1 MQKLKMVW
9 FSVLLGIFSVSLAQE
24 SDFDEWLELDLS
36 DLMNIKVTTATKK
49 NQLIHKVPATVRIV
63 TADQI
68 KERAYHNLEDVLQ
81 DLPGFQF
88 RNIQSFNSYSFLR
101 GAPSQNNLILVL
113 VDGIQI
119 NELNSG
125 GFYGGYQYNLQNV
138 KQIEV
143 VYGPSSA
150 LYGTNAISGII
161 NIITKDAE
169 ESTGGEVSIT
179 GGSFNTFFS
188 DGIYQY
194 HPANTELH
202 ASVAAFYKQTDKAEL
217 GGAAGDWNW
226 SEDMEN
232 YEHDFGLDSKVKY
245 KNTSLGLILQ
255 DKHASRTT
263 YYKSIGTDTLDR
275 GTDWHIRF
283 LNAYLSNVYNNKT
296 NWSLKSQLYYRN
308 STVMDNTIALIDTTA
323 GVGQVGYYRPNWL
336 FGLEEQLDYSFNSKI
351 NLITGLV
358 LERENLAK
366 GFSVTKSG
374 DPDTAPAKPTAP
386 GFNINTLVSFY
397 LQAQIELIKY
407 TELTTGVRRD
417 HSSYYRDVTT
427 PRFGI
432 VYSHNSYSAKLFYT
446 EAFRAPKPWD
456 YDWGNGNSEL
466 QPERMKSV
474 ELANLFS
481 LSKYLKIDFSVYQN
495 QIYEI
500 LTQTDSCWIN
510 ADKMNTTGFETNI
523 EYSRKKT
530 ELYLNYTYTDSKYS
544 DGSMVPEIAH
554 HSLNVGLSYSVLKN
568 LKINLRGNYLSRRKN
583 PFHNTTQE
591 NYHINPYFV
600 LDGVIIYNPNKKIE
614 LQTSVNNL
622 LNERY
627 YHTSNL
633 IPVRYRQP
641 QRALFIRIGYRF

>member
-1 MQKLKMVW
+1 MVW

-49 NQLIHKVPATVRIV
+49 KQLINKVPATVRIV

-125 GFYGGYQYNLQNV
+125 GFYGGYQYNLQNI

-169 ESTGGEVSIT
+169 EPTAGEVSIT

-194 HPANTELH
+194 HPENTELH
-202 ASVAAFYKQTDKAEL
+202 ASVAAFYKQTDKADL

-232 YEHDFGLDSKVKY
+232 YEHDFGLDSKVQY
-245 KNTSLGLILQ
+245 KNTNFGLTLQ

-283 LNAYLSNVYNNKT
+283 FNAYLNNVYNKKP

-308 STVMDNTIALIDTTA
+308 STVMDNTITLVSAAKGI
-323 GVGQVGYYRPNWL
+323 GQVGYYRPNWL
-336 FGLEEQLDYSFNSKI
+336 LGLEEQFDYSITDKI

-358 LERENLAK
+358 LEREKLAK

-374 DPDTAPAKPTAP
+374 NPDSAPARPPAP
-386 GFNINTLVSFY
+386 GFKINTLISLY
-397 LQAQIELIKY
+397 SQAQIELIKY
-407 TELTTGVRRD
+407 TELTAGIRLD
-417 HSSYYRDVTT
+417 HSSYYGDVTT
-427 PRFGI
+427 PRLGI
-432 VYSHNSYSAKLFYT
+432 VYSHNSYSAKLLYT

-456 YDWGNGNSEL
+456 YNWGNGNSEL

-481 LSKYLKIDFSVYQN
+481 LSKYLKFDFSVYQN
-495 QIYEI
+495 QIYKI
-500 LTQTDSCWIN
+500 LAQTDSCWIN
-510 ADKMNTTGFETNI
+510 ADKMNTTGFETSI

-530 ELYLNYTYTDSKYS
+530 ELYVNYTYTDSKYS
-544 DGSMVPEIAH
+544 DGSLVPEIAH
-554 HSLNVGLSYSVLKN
+554 NSLNAGLCYSILKN
-568 LKINLRGNYLSRRKN
+568 LKINLRGNYLGRRKN
-583 PFHNTTQE
+583 PFHNTTQGI
-591 NYHINPYFV
+591 YYIDPYFV
-600 LDGVIIYNPNKKIE
+600 LNAVINYNPTDKIE
-614 LQTSVNNL
+614 LQMSVNNI

-633 IPVRYRQP
+633 SPVRYRQP
-641 QRALFIRIGYRF
+641 QRAYYIKIGYQF

>member
-49 NQLIHKVPATVRIV
+49 KQLINKVPATVRIV

-125 GFYGGYQYNLQNV
+125 GFYGGYQYNLQNI

-169 ESTGGEVSIT
+169 EPTAGEVSIT

-194 HPANTELH
+194 HPENTELH
-202 ASVAAFYKQTDKAEL
+202 ASVAAFYKQTDKADL

-232 YEHDFGLDSKVKY
+232 YEHDFGLDSKVQY
-245 KNTSLGLILQ
+245 KNTNFGLTLQ

-283 LNAYLSNVYNNKT
+283 FNAYLNNVYNKKP

-308 STVMDNTIALIDTTA
+308 STVMDNTITLVSAAKGI
-323 GVGQVGYYRPNWL
+323 GQVGYYRPNWL
-336 FGLEEQLDYSFNSKI
+336 LGLEEQFDYSITDKI

-358 LERENLAK
+358 LEREKLAK

-374 DPDTAPAKPTAP
+374 NPDSAPARPPAP
-386 GFNINTLVSFY
+386 GFKINTLISLY
-397 LQAQIELIKY
+397 SQAQIELIKY
-407 TELTTGVRRD
+407 TELTAGIRLD
-417 HSSYYRDVTT
+417 HSSYYGDVTT
-427 PRFGI
+427 PRLGI
-432 VYSHNSYSAKLFYT
+432 VYSHNSYSAKLLYT

-456 YDWGNGNSEL
+456 YNWGNGNSEL

-481 LSKYLKIDFSVYQN
+481 LSKYLKFDFSVYQN
-495 QIYEI
+495 QIYKI
-500 LTQTDSCWIN
+500 LAQTDSCWIN
-510 ADKMNTTGFETNI
+510 ADKMNTTGFETSI

-530 ELYLNYTYTDSKYS
+530 ELYVNYTYTDSKYS
-544 DGSMVPEIAH
+544 DGSLVPEIAH
-554 HSLNVGLSYSVLKN
+554 NSLNAGLCYSILKN
-568 LKINLRGNYLSRRKN
+568 LKINLRGNYLGRRKN
-583 PFHNTTQE
+583 PFHNTTQGI
-591 NYHINPYFV
+591 YYIDPYFV
-600 LDGVIIYNPNKKIE
+600 LNAVINYNPTDKIE
-614 LQTSVNNL
+614 LQMSVNNI

-633 IPVRYRQP
+633 SPVRYRQP
-641 QRALFIRIGYRF
+641 QRAYYIKIGYQF

>member
-407 TELTTGVRRD
+407 TELTTGVRRI
-417 HSSYYRDVTT
+417 T
-427 PRFGI
+427 
-432 VYSHNSYSAKLFYT
+432 
-446 EAFRAPKPWD
+446 
-456 YDWGNGNSEL
+456 
-466 QPERMKSV
+466 
-474 ELANLFS
+474 
-481 LSKYLKIDFSVYQN
+481 
-495 QIYEI
+495 
-500 LTQTDSCWIN
+500 
-510 ADKMNTTGFETNI
+510 
-523 EYSRKKT
+523 
-530 ELYLNYTYTDSKYS
+530 
-544 DGSMVPEIAH
+544 
-554 HSLNVGLSYSVLKN
+554 VL
-568 LKINLRGNYLSRRKN
+568 
-583 PFHNTTQE
+583 
-591 NYHINPYFV
+591 
-600 LDGVIIYNPNKKIE
+600 II
-614 LQTSVNNL
+614 
-622 LNERY
+622 
-627 YHTSNL
+627 
-633 IPVRYRQP
+633 
-641 QRALFIRIGYRF
+641 GM